1 MYNLYTMDVRVNL
14 MMPEFLYNESM
25 KLVKKGLYANY
36 SELVR
41 QAVRENILFNGI
53 SNEERNLLELVRAGH
68 RNGHFL
74 NEKEAA
80 KHGIKV

>member
-1 MYNLYTMDVRVNL
+1 MDIRVNL
-14 MMPEFLYNESM
+14 MMPEMLYAQSM
-25 KLVKKGLYANY
+25 ELVKKGLYSNY

-41 QAVRENILFNGI
+41 QAVRDKINRHEGI
-53 SNEERNLLELVRAGH
+53 SEEERKLLELIREGH